1 MATAD
6 LLLHPVR
13 FRIIGALLD
22 GRARTTAELGEAL
35 PDIPVATLYR
45 HVAKLTEAAVLLVD
59 SETRVR
65 GAVERR
71 YRLDAPNAVVDAAQA
86 RTMTA
91 EDHRRAFGVFVASLL
106 VDFDRY
112 LAGGDVDLARDG
124 VGYSQAALWLTDTEL
139 AELNTEIATS
149 LSKRMHN
156 PPADGRVKR
165 VLSTVL
171 IPDRR

>member
-13 FRIIGALLD
+13 FRIIGTLLD
-22 GRARTTAELGEAL
+22 ARARTTAEIGAAL

-45 HVAKLTEAAVLLVD
+45 HIAKLAEAAILLVD

-71 YRLDAPNAVVDAAQA
+71 YRLDLPNAVVDAAQA

-91 EDHRRAFGVFVASLL
+91 EDHRRAFDVFVATLL
-106 VDFDRY
+106 TDFDRY
-112 LAGGDVDLARDG
+112 LGAPDIDLARDG
-124 VGYSQAALWLTDTEL
+124 VGYSQAALWLTDEEL
-139 AELNTEIATS
+139 AELSAEIAAC
-149 LSKRMHN
+149 LSKRQHN
-156 PPADGRVKR
+156 SPTAGRVKR

-171 IPDRR
+171 LPDRR

>member
-1 MATAD
+1 MPTAD

-13 FRIIGALLD
+13 FQIIGALLD

-35 PDIPVATLYR
+35 PGIPVATLYR
-45 HVAKLTEAAVLLVD
+45 HIAKLADAAILLVD

-71 YRLDAPNAVVDAAQA
+71 YRLDLPNAVVDAAQA

-91 EDHRRAFGVFVASLL
+91 EDHRRAFGVFVATLL
-106 VDFDRY
+106 ADFDRY
-112 LAGGDVDLARDG
+112 LAASDIDLARDG
-124 VGYSQAALWLTDTEL
+124 VGYSQAALWLTDEEL
-139 AELNTEIATS
+139 AELTTEIAACLT
-149 LSKRMHN
+149 KRQN
-156 PPADGRVKR
+156 NSPTAGRVKR
-165 VLSTVL
+165 ALSTVM